1 MKTIKNAKNNNNE
14 NYNNNKIIIIIIVI
28 IKTIVIIIMMIIII
42 IIIKIITIIIICIV
56 KLGHFCKM
64 FRAFLQR
71 LRAFSQHTG
80 HFCNIA
86 SGIFATLRE
95 LYFPQHDL
103 VLRWAKFP

>member
-42 IIIKIITIIIICIV
+42 IIIICIV

-86 SGIFATLRE
+86 
-95 LYFPQHDL
+95 
-103 VLRWAKFP
+103 